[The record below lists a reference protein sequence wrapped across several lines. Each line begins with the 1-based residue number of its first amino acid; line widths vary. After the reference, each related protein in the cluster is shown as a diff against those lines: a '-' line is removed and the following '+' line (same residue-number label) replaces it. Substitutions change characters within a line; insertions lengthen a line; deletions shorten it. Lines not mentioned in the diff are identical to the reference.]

1 MRAVKGTNPLNESGF
16 AACGHNVLLITEE
29 IERKTESGILL
40 MDKTAEAEE
49 NHSVY
54 ATIVEIGEDCWSDKV
69 SDFASVGDVVLVGQY
84 TGKFQK
90 SPFDGKKYR
99 FVKDLDIISRITKP
113 MAVSALMV

>member
-1 MRAVKGTNPLNESGF
+1 MKAAKGANPLNESGF

-29 IERKTESGILL
+29 IERTTASGIVVL
-40 MDKTAEAEE
+40 DKTAEAEE

-54 ATIVEIGEDCWSDKV
+54 ATIVEIGADCWSDKLE
-69 SDFASVGDVVLVGQY
+69 DFANVGDVVLVGQY

-113 MAVSALMV
+113 MQVTALLT